1 MINSGD
7 CPWGFLAGYFRVIY
21 SQEECILRKRIIFAL
36 ESEPVPKFSFWT
48 PTCVPGFEYFYD
60 WSVEKAIV
68 DLPIRFKGL
77 PVYYSSSPYYIGP
90 EQ

>member
-48 PTCVPGFEYFYD
+48 PPVYQDLSMFYD

>member
-1 MINSGD
+1 MYQDLSM
-7 CPWGFLAGYFRVIY
+7 
-21 SQEECILRKRIIFAL
+21 
-36 ESEPVPKFSFWT
+36 
-48 PTCVPGFEYFYD
+48 FYD

-77 PVYYSSSPYYIGP
+77 PVYYSSSPYYIDP